1 MKELVVISGKGG
13 TGKTSLTAAFA
24 ALAPNAVLA
33 DADVDAADLYLLLAP
48 AVRRRE
54 EFRSGHAAVL
64 RAADCVGCG
73 RCAALCRFEA
83 IVPATRPGD
92 GARRFTV
99 DPGACEGCGVCIW
112 NCPVRAIDFPEQ
124 VCGEWFVSATRFG
137 PLVHAHLAPGAENSG
152 KLVSLVR
159 EQARATA
166 QQERR
171 DLVIVDGP
179 PGTGCPVIAA
189 LTGAAGVL
197 IVTEPTVSGAH
208 DLARVLELAT
218 HFKIPAAVCI
228 NKWDLNPAQADGIET
243 AARAAGATPVGR
255 VRYDKTATRAQR
267 QGLTIIEA
275 DGGSP
280 GGFALP
286 KTDGSRSGWG
296 EASLPSRAVLSET
309 GSAAT
314 LADEIRAVWNSWMIF
329 VRETP

>member
-1 MKELVVISGKGG
+1 VKELVVISGKGG

-24 ALAPNAVLA
+24 ALVPNAVLA
-33 DADVDAADLYLLLAP
+33 DADVDAADLHLLLAP
-48 AVRRRE
+48 EGRRRE
-54 EFRSGHAAVL
+54 EFRSGHAAAI

-83 IVPATRPGD
+83 VVPASRPGD
-92 GARRFTV
+92 GARTFAV

-124 VCGEWFVSATRFG
+124 VCGDWFVSVTRFG
-137 PLVHAHLAPGAENSG
+137 PLVHARLHPGAENSG

-166 QQERR
+166 KQERR

-189 LTGAAGVL
+189 LTNATGVL

-208 DLARVLELAT
+208 DLARVLELAN

-228 NKWDLNPAQADGIET
+228 NKWDLNPEQADGIEA
-243 AARAAGATPVGR
+243 AARTAGATPVGR
-255 VRYDKTATRAQR
+255 VRYDRAATAAQR
-267 QGLTIIEA
+267 RGLTVVEA
-275 DGGSP
+275 GPDS
-280 GGFALP
+280 
-286 KTDGSRSGWG
+286 
-296 EASLPSRAVLSET
+296 
-309 GSAAT
+309 
-314 LADEIRAVWNSWMIF
+314 LADEIRAVWNSWMNF
-329 VRETP
+329 TKETP